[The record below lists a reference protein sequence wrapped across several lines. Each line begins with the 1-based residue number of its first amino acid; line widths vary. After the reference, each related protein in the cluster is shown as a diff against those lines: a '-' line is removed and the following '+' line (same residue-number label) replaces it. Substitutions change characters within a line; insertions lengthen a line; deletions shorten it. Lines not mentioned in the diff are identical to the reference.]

1 MLDEVFT
8 CFLFFF
14 FFKRLLVRVKEGI
27 AERWNFGTLSAAVLK
42 WRKSC
47 VQAVRVVSDERALHT
62 SFIL

>member
-8 CFLFFF
+8 CFLSFFL
-14 FFKRLLVRVKEGI
+14 KRLLVRVKEGI

-62 SFIL
+62 SFFL